1 MEDVAEISVDLGHAV
16 VLNYPLVQ
24 LIMQRSKLAHSFHV
38 VDLVLSKVLVT

>member
-38 VDLVLSKVLVT
+38 DLVLSKVLVT